1 MSIRQPKPRQIRLPF
16 NVPKPKKGAAHP
28 ARVCG
33 ICRAADSRYTCPRCN
48 IAYCSLACFRDPAH
62 TQCSEPFY
70 RDSVRTAIAEDPA
83 AQAEE
88 RRAMLDM
95 LRRFEEG
102 AAEGE
107 DVLAALEAE
116 NDEDED
122 DLAAALE
129 GVDLDTVDSNEL
141 LRRLPPAHRDAF
153 LAAISDPESAAAR
166 ALLHSAVEGGEGE
179 RDGPSVLPW
188 WEAGPDD
195 DKPCAAQ
202 PPDIPSDVVGAIN
215 PPPGVGAKLVYNL
228 VALCMAYVHALMSL
242 RLPSLAPEYLT
253 AAGVGV
259 EEVRDELARLLLFL
273 AERSTVRYESV
284 RDAWAAVWEAMDKGE
299 VHTLAFLLDTVATL
313 FHPPITTD
321 PPRADHVL
329 ADCWRSCRGGVARK
343 LAFYGA
349 ASRGTPTSP
358 QLLDMTDQSGPSGRI
373 HVQPHG
379 AHMDKLAREIEDFED
394 DHDYEALPI
403 GYGWGTNML
412 AGAMAGISEH
422 AAIFPVDSIKTRMQ
436 VLQPL
441 QASVL
446 TAEAGSAAASTAT
459 RAPMTTFSQHFNS
472 ARLGEGIKSLWRGV
486 GSVILGAGPAHA
498 AHFGMYEFVREI
510 AGGHAD
516 GWKGVAGTAVAGAS
530 ASITSDALMNPF
542 DVIKQR
548 MQMIDS
554 PYRKVLDCAR
564 TVYRNEGIAAFY
576 VSYPTTLT
584 MTVPFTAVQFSA
596 YEWLK
601 GVLNPG
607 GAYSPMTHVT
617 AGGIAGG
624 LAAAVTTP
632 LDVAKTLLQT
642 RGSSDDPRIRNAR
655 GMGEALRIIV
665 ERDGWNGLRRG
676 MLPRVLTVAP
686 STAISWLSYE
696 FFKVLIRRG
705 GHFPETGSVA

>member
-16 NVPKPKKGAAHP
+16 SVPKPKKGAAPP
-28 ARVCG
+28 ARVS
-33 ICRAADSRYTCPRCN
+33 AEPR
-48 IAYCSLACFRDPAH
+48 IAH

-70 RDSVRTAIAEDPA
+70 RDTVRTAIAEDPA

-102 AAEGE
+102 AAEGD

-153 LAAISDPESAAAR
+153 LATIRDPESAAAR
-166 ALLHSAVEGGEGE
+166 ALLHSAVEDGEGE

-195 DKPCAAQ
+195 DKPCADE
-202 PPDIPSDVVGAIN
+202 PPDIPSDVVGTIT

-228 VALCMAYVHALMSL
+228 VALCMAYVHTLMSL

-259 EEVRDELARLLLFL
+259 EEVRDELAHLLPFL

-299 VHTLAFLLDTVATL
+299 PHY
-313 FHPPITTD
+313 
-321 PPRADHVL
+321 
-329 ADCWRSCRGGVARK
+329 ARHK
-343 LAFYGA
+343 NRPG
-349 ASRGTPTSP
+349 RGTPTSP

-379 AHMDKLAREIEDFED
+379 AHMDQLARDIEDFED

-459 RAPMTTFSQHFNS
+459 RAPMTTFTQHFNS
-472 ARLGEGIKSLWRGV
+472 ARLGEGVKSLWRGV

-601 GVLNPG
+601 GALNPG

>member
-284 RDAWAAVWEAMDKGE
+284 RDAWAAVWEAMDKG
-299 VHTLAFLLDTVATL
+299 
-313 FHPPITTD
+313 
-321 PPRADHVL
+321 
-329 ADCWRSCRGGVARK
+329 
-343 LAFYGA
+343 
-349 ASRGTPTSP
+349 RGTPTSP